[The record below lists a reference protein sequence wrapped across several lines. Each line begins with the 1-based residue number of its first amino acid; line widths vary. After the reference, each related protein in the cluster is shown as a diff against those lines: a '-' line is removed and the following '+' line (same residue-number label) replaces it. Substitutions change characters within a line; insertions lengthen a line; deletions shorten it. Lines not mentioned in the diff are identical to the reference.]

1 MIISI
6 ILQLIL
12 SALFVVITPI
22 LLLPDVSLNSNVP
35 TAIATA
41 SGWLGLINQILP
53 LATMLAVFG
62 IVLIVENT
70 HFGYK
75 LIRWIYQKIPGVN

>member
-12 SALFVVITPI
+12 SALFVVITPVM
-22 LLLPDVSLNSNVP
+22 LLPDVSLNSAVP
-35 TAIATA
+35 TAIVAA
-41 SGWLGLINQILP
+41 SNYLALINQIVP
-53 LATMLAVFG
+53 LTILFIVFG
-62 IVLIVENT
+62 SVLVVENT

-75 LIRWIYQKIPGVN
+75 LIRWIYQKIPGVS

>member
-1 MIISI
+1 MIISL

-12 SALFVVITPI
+12 AALFAVISPI
-22 LLLPDVSLNSNVP
+22 LLLPDVSLSSSVP

-41 SGWLGLINQILP
+41 SGYLGLINQVVP
-53 LATMLAVFG
+53 LATLFIVFG
-62 IVLIVENT
+62 TVLIIENT

-75 LIRWIYQKIPGVN
+75 LIRWIYQKIPGVS